1 MEARITPRF
10 GSSLSPERHL
20 ALRAAVRSVGG
31 RAHPFN
37 EDAAVVDADHHVY
50 VVADGCGEDSA
61 AVAASAIAAE
71 TVRRIIADAHREVA
85 RIAAD
90 PAGMRRI
97 TALLSDAV
105 KDAHTAVRGALR
117 SEDPARAPG
126 ASLDVA
132 VIAAGH
138 VHVAHVGCSRTYL
151 VRDGIAIQLTRDHA
165 VTGAGHALGVGSIVE
180 VDLIHLPLRA
190 GDQVLLCSEGL
201 HAHFT
206 CDELGRRLSW
216 DDPALGLTE
225 LIELAGTRG
234 GDQDITGVLVEALAA
249 SESPRSTSESPW
261 PATREISSHRIA
273 TG

>member
-10 GSSLSPERHL
+10 GSSLSPERCL

-37 EDAAVVDADHHVY
+37 EDAAVVDADHRVY

-71 TVRRIIADAHREVA
+71 TVRRIVADAHREVA

-90 PAGMRRI
+90 PAGIRRVA
-97 TALLSDAV
+97 ALLSDAV

-117 SEDPARAPG
+117 SDDPVRAPG

-132 VIAAGH
+132 VIAGGH
-138 VHVAHVGCSRTYL
+138 AHVAHVGCSRTYL
-151 VRDGIAIQLTRDHA
+151 IRDGIAIQLTRDHA
-165 VTGAGHALGVGSIVE
+165 LAGAANALGIGPAVD
-180 VDLIHLPLRA
+180 VDLVHLPLRS
-190 GDQVLLCSEGL
+190 GDQLLLCSEGL

-234 GDQDITGVLVEALAA
+234 GDDDITGVLIEAHAAGAAA
-249 SESPRSTSESPW
+249 SGSPW
-261 PATREISSHRIA
+261 PATRETSSHRIA